1 MWGGGG
7 GPMQRKQ
14 QRQVVSGT
22 LPAQETAP
30 RQHQGQRPPHP
41 TRARAPAARVSRE
54 GAA

>member
-1 MWGGGG
+1 MGGLG
-7 GPMQRKQ
+7 GPMQQKQ
-14 QRQVVSGT
+14 QRRVVSGT